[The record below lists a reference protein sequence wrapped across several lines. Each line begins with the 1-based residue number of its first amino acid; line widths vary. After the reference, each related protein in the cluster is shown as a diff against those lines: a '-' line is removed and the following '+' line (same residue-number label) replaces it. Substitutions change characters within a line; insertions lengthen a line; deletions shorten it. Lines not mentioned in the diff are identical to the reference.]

1 MRNGAGTKVA
11 SRPPLSTII
20 TSGLTK
26 ILSGSRAP
34 SQNDWARNW
43 APNVRKHAI
52 SGERMRQPASLRQD
66 ETETK
71 KAEKPVKN
79 GDFRPKEA
87 VRVGF
92 EPTVDRS
99 PH

>member
-1 MRNGAGTKVA
+1 
-11 SRPPLSTII
+11 
-20 TSGLTK
+20 
-26 ILSGSRAP
+26 
-34 SQNDWARNW
+34 
-43 APNVRKHAI
+43 
-52 SGERMRQPASLRQD
+52 MRQPASLKQD

-99 PH
+99 PRRFSRPVRSTAPPSHRVGW